1 MTSARRISPILALL
15 ILAPGLGACDLG
27 LTALSELFA
36 GPLQAISIG
45 GDSAVAVGDTI
56 RLEATGQV
64 GGLVGILAYDPLRDA
79 AWSSSDST
87 IAKVARPL
95 PNPADTLAAPILVHG
110 VRPGRVV
117 IEASARG
124 VTGHKL
130 IVVTRII
137 TQPSR
142 RR

>member
-1 MTSARRISPILALL
+1 MTSARRISPIFALL